1 MSLSFDNEGLPI
13 LPDGYFWRVTEVSMG
28 FWEVQLRK
36 RMLIGSRTV
45 EKSVHDSWQPITRSS
60 VQEGALYAY
69 TNWVDPTYYDRLE
82 EQVWGK
88 TDPKLIGDH

>member
-1 MSLSFDNEGLPI
+1 MTVSFDNEGLPV
-13 LPDGYFWRVTEVSMG
+13 LPEGYFWRITDVRMG

-45 EKSVHDSWQPITRSS
+45 ERAVHDSWEPITRSS

-69 TNWVDPTYYDRLE
+69 TNWVDPTYYDRIE
-82 EQVWGK
+82 AQVFGT
-88 TDPKLIGDH
+88 TDRSLIGDR